1 MSSFVELLRRKAA
14 PTLDVGRN
22 LCMTREHMLPI
33 REFFL
38 SVTDNR
44 WDEVVPA
51 EVPSVCRTKSHLF
64 KVYKS
69 VLHRPD
75 NVNSDPAT
83 QKYVTLGVWPLADA
97 ILPAASGNVKQ
108 I

>member
-1 MSSFVELLRRKAA
+1 
-14 PTLDVGRN
+14 
-22 LCMTREHMLPI
+22 MLPI

-38 SVTDNR
+38 SVTYNC
-44 WDEVVPA
+44 WDEVVLPEA
-51 EVPSVCRTKSHLF
+51 PSVCRTKSHLF

-75 NVNSDPAT
+75 NVISDPAT

-97 ILPAASGNVKQ
+97 ILPAARGNVKE